1 MISDE
6 LTFFLAFLAV
16 FLGFGAYLWLLEG
29 RTRILEDRIAIMEA
43 ASSTNPK
50 SDDGDPGPSDEP

>member
-1 MISDE
+1 MISDN

-29 RTRILEDRIAIMEA
+29 RTRILEDRVAAMEA
-43 ASSTNPK
+43 TNPK
-50 SDDGDPGPSDEP
+50 SDDPDADATDGP